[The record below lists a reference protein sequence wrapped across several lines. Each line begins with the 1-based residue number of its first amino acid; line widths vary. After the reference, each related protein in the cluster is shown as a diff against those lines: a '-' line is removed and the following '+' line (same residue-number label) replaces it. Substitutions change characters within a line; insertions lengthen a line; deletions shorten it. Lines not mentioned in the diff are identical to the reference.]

1 MANINFTSNLL
12 NFILDNM
19 GTGAS
24 FIIALSS
31 KDLIYS
37 FVNDIILPLIN
48 NYLFTIK
55 NSKVNFKNLFINLI
69 TWVLVLITTF
79 VFYTLLFKTNAKD
92 SNAKDSNAK
101 DSNKKDSN
109 KKE

>member
-1 MANINFTSNLL
+1 MENINLTTNLL
-12 NFILDNM
+12 NFTLENM

-48 NYLFTIK
+48 NYLFFIK
-55 NSKVNFKNLFINLI
+55 NDKPNFKNLFINLI
-69 TWVLVLITTF
+69 TWILVLINTF
-79 VFYTLLFKTNAKD
+79 VFYTLLFKLDKKELD
-92 SNAKDSNAK
+92 KKELDK
-101 DSNKKDSN
+101 KEYNKKGY
-109 KKE
+109 